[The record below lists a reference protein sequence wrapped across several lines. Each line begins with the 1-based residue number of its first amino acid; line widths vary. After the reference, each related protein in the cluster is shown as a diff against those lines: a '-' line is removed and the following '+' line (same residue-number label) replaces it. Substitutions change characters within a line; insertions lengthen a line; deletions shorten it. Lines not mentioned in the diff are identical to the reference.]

1 MLKPR
6 FEEEIEQCKKEMVS
20 FINELINT
28 RQILED
34 DIASYLVLRDS
45 ISESKASIAK
55 AEILKINSSLGEVLL
70 KLLI

>member
-1 MLKPR
+1 MLKLR
-6 FEEEIEQCKKEMVS
+6 FEEEIGQCKKEMVS